1 MKYIDHHNSNIHL
14 AEEVDAR
21 ERDPF
26 GNACTWNVRHIY
38 TLDGHNH
45 WGQPGRAR
53 GGNLTDRRI
62 GGAGGW
68 NLDDDGALRL
78 PPPP

>member
-53 GGNLTDRRI
+53 GVETV
-62 GGAGGW
+62 APGW
-68 NLDDDGALRL
+68 APRAATIRFFSV
-78 PPPP
+78 